1 MLNRIILIGRLTR
14 DPEAKYTPS
23 GVPVTTFSVAVDRP
37 QSAEARQSGQ
47 PKETDFI
54 DIVTWRQ
61 TAEFAAN
68 YLQKGRLVAVEGK
81 LQIRSYVTQDGQQRK
96 AAEVV
101 ADNVRPLDKPR
112 DGSEGGD
119 GDQGGGY
126 EQRPQPQAQQA
137 RGGYERGGGGG
148 GYEQQRPAAG
158 GNRGASAPAGARGGN
173 RNAPPADNFDDM
185 EDISDPFA
193 E

>member
-14 DPEAKYTPS
+14 DPEARYTPS

-61 TAEFAAN
+61 QAEFAAN
-68 YLQKGRLVAVEGK
+68 YLQKGRLIAVEGR
-81 LQIRSYVTQDGQQRK
+81 LQIRDYVTQEGQRRK

-101 ADNVRPLDKPR
+101 ADSVRSLDKPR
-112 DGSEGGD
+112 EAGESGGD
-119 GDQGGGY
+119 NDLAGGGGY
-126 EQRPQPQAQQA
+126 EQRPQPQAQQP
-137 RGGYERGGGGG
+137 RGGG
-148 GYEQQRPAAG
+148 GYEQRPAAPAS
-158 GNRGASAPAGARGGN
+158 GNRGAAAPPSGGRTGN
-173 RNAPPADNFDDM
+173 RNAPPADNFDNM